1 MKTSQV
7 PKDLCDI
14 VDASGRWMAT
24 SDIPELP
31 ISAGCSFGGARGQLL
46 PQVAEPARG

>member
-1 MKTSQV
+1 MNTSGV

-14 VDASGRWMAT
+14 VDASGRWMST

-31 ISAGCSFGGARGQLL
+31 ISADPVLFWSGARSTST
-46 PQVAEPARG
+46 ARG